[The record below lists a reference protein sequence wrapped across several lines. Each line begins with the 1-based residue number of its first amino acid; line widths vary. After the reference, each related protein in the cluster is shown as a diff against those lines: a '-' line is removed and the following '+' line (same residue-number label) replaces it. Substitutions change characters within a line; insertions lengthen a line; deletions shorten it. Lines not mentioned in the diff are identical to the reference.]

1 MDFGEVTT
9 GVVSNGA
16 EISAVIYFGFAFP
29 AVMGL

>member
-16 EISAVIYFGFAFP
+16 EISAVIYFEFAFP
-29 AVMGL
+29 LVMCL